1 MGIAVEIEV
10 HEQRGLPRGA
20 PGLELRL
27 LGELQIA
34 FEGREIALPAS
45 KKTRAL
51 LAYLVATGTPHR
63 REWLCDLLW
72 EGPDDPRGELRWSLA
87 KVRPL
92 LDLGGTVRLKTDRSR
107 VAFEPQGAVV
117 DLTTVR
123 DLLGDVPTAP
133 IEALKNAIALFRGE
147 FLDGLDLPLC
157 YRFQQW
163 CLAER
168 AAVST
173 LRLGALRGLLERLG
187 HRPEEALVHAR
198 SLVVADPLSEDGHA
212 GVVRLLARLGRRR
225 EALAQYEDARRL
237 LEREVGAPLSGAL
250 ERARREIGPRS
261 SEPRA
266 PLDPATIDL
275 EAAGDAA
282 TRSVIPFVGRLA
294 ERARI
299 DRLLSTAANGRTTPI
314 LLVGGEPGIG
324 KSRLLEHLADCMV
337 TIGGLCLKG
346 RAFEAEAGHPYG
358 AWIEALSAVPGDS
371 VPKDTRQNLALLRPA
386 LGLPPSAP
394 ADRGRLFEAVLSLLR
409 HLARRAPLA
418 IVLDDLQWL
427 DEASSALLH
436 YVGRVQNAPAGVL
449 FACGIRPGE
458 LADNPPMLRVL
469 TALEREER
477 VLKLPLLGLSEAE
490 TAELVKAVNPAIDSA
505 SVFRECDGNPLFAL
519 ELSRAQSERSRW
531 PRRSLQTVIAG
542 QLATLDEPCRNVV
555 AWASAMGR
563 TFRPAMLATLAG
575 SQTPEMLR
583 ALERLERR
591 GIIRAATANA
601 YDFVHDLI
609 RRAAYQ
615 EISQPRRTLMHQQ
628 IARILE
634 SVVASDDTAAG
645 DLVRHAEQAGDPA
658 LAARACVVAGERSLR
673 LFANAEAAALAR
685 RGKSHLDRIPDNRL
699 RRELL
704 IGILKI
710 DVLSAAGPG
719 MRPLPQV
726 TEALAEAIAKAEE
739 AELHASAAT
748 GYYLS
753 SVLHQQTGDLGRA
766 QESTVRAAEAGRG
779 AGRQAYARQLANTAR
794 CLIELETEIPRARA
808 LLDEAETLLGPLGQT
823 DCELQWGRGLIERWA
838 GDADQS
844 RTLVEGALNLARETE
859 DRWREFRCVTWLAVI
874 DFECGRHA
882 EAEDRCRELRLVA
895 ERMGDGEAPVADGIE
910 ALARVAEA
918 SVQGLDGLDAAL
930 SRVRAVDDKSYLAYA
945 LNAAAL
951 LCFRRGQPQEATA
964 YAHEALELAT
974 AMERH
979 NEVSIAE
986 AMLARVR
993 PGLSPHT
1000 SNERIRGLRERVA
1013 DSDRFSART
1022 RAFLDEVA
1030 SLGAVAG
1037 AALEHSGRDR
1047 KRKSRR

>member
-1 MGIAVEIEV
+1 VENEV
-10 HEQRGLPRGA
+10 HEQRGWPRSGR
-20 PGLELRL
+20 GLELRL
-27 LGELQIA
+27 LGELQVA

-63 REWLCDLLW
+63 REGLCDLLW

-107 VAFEPQGAVV
+107 VAFEPQGAIV

-123 DLLGDVPTAP
+123 DLLGDLSIEP
-133 IEALKNAIALFRGE
+133 IEALKNAVALFRGE

-163 CLAER
+163 CLVER
-168 AAVST
+168 AAASA
-173 LRLGALRGLLERLG
+173 LRLGALRGLLERLD
-187 HRPEEALVHAR
+187 HSPEEALVHAR
-198 SLVVADPLSEDGHA
+198 RLVVADPLSEDGHA

-225 EALAQYEDARRL
+225 EALAHYDDARRL
-237 LEREVGAPLSGAL
+237 LEREVGLPLSGAL
-250 ERARREIGPRS
+250 ERARHEIGPRS
-261 SEPRA
+261 LEFRA
-266 PLDPATIDL
+266 RHDPAAIDQ
-275 EAAGDAA
+275 EATAA
-282 TRSVIPFVGRLA
+282 STRSIIPFVGRFA

-299 DRLLSTAANGRTTPI
+299 DELVSTAANAQTTPI

-337 TIGGLCLKG
+337 AAGGLCLKG

-358 AWIEALSAVPGDS
+358 AWIEALSAVAGDS
-371 VPKDTRQNLALLRPA
+371 VPEDTRQNVALLRPA
-386 LGLPPSAP
+386 FGPPPSTP

-409 HLARRAPLA
+409 HLAQRTPLA

-427 DEASSALLH
+427 DEAASALLH
-436 YVGRVQNAPAGVL
+436 YVARVQNAPARVL
-449 FACGIRPGE
+449 FACGVRPGE
-458 LADNPPMLRVL
+458 LADNAPMSRVL
-469 TALEREER
+469 TALEREGR
-477 VLKLPLLGLSEAE
+477 VLELSLLGLSEAE
-490 TAELVKAVNPAIDSA
+490 TAELVKAINPAVDTA

-519 ELSRAQSERSRW
+519 ELSRAHGELSRR
-531 PRRSLQTVIAG
+531 PRRPLQTVIAG
-542 QLATLDEPCRNVV
+542 QLATLDEPCRNLVS
-555 AWASAMGR
+555 WASAIGR

-575 SQTPEMLR
+575 FETPAMLR

-591 GIIRAATANA
+591 GIIRAAAA
-601 YDFVHDLI
+601 DVYDFVHDVI

-645 DLVRHAEQAGDPA
+645 DLVRHAEHAGDPA
-658 LAARACVVAGERSLR
+658 LAARACILAGERSLR

-685 RGKSHLDRIPDNRL
+685 RGRSHLDRLPDNRL
-699 RRELL
+699 RRELM

-726 TEALAEAIAKAEE
+726 AEALVEAIAKAEE
-739 AELHASAAT
+739 AELHETAAT

-766 QESTVRAAEAGRG
+766 HECTVRAAEAGRG

-808 LLDEAETLLGPLGQT
+808 LLDEAETLLGPLGQR

-838 GDADQS
+838 GDGDHA
-844 RTLVEGALNLARETE
+844 RALVNGALNLARETE
-859 DRWREFRCVTWLAVI
+859 DRWREFRCLTWLALI

-882 EAEDRCRELRLVA
+882 EAEERCRELRLVA
-895 ERMGDGEAPVADGIE
+895 ARMGDGEAPVADVIE
-910 ALARVAEA
+910 ALTRVAETSPQA
-918 SVQGLDGLDAAL
+918 LDGLDAAL

-951 LCFRRGQPQEATA
+951 LCFRQGQRREATA
-964 YAHEALELAT
+964 YADEALELAI

-979 NEVSIAE
+979 NEISIAE
-986 AMLARVR
+986 AMLVR
-993 PGLSPHT
+993 TQPGLSPDT
-1000 SNERIRGLRERVA
+1000 SHERIRGLRERAA

-1030 SLGAVAG
+1030 SSGRT
-1037 AALEHSGRDR
+1037 AAAAASEHSGRDR
-1047 KRKSRR
+1047 KRRSRR